1 MTKKEEALKREIE
14 RLERENDR
22 LIRLLADAALILR
35 RMKNGWKNNEAQI

>member
-1 MTKKEEALKREIE
+1 MTKKEEALKREVE

-35 RMKNGWKNNEAQI
+35 RMKNDPGKV